1 MWHTSRGWGL
11 VGKSAHRTRQ
21 EEEEIVLGHLCKDI
35 RWEQVMDF
43 GRWKRFLSCVKCR
56 QRLFKGLI
64 GPGPSSFTDSE
75 VSKSGRRMQC
85 APFPVTSSGI
95 WDSTSSNVPGIKSPQ
110 TNRDNIAELWSRDWY
125 QRSKSLSP
133 GDESSE
139 QFIPTFSPP
148 FKYQVQLQ
156 QQQHKRLRHSRCCKD
171 RENTTGR
178 NGIHRWYKAGRVLQ
192 IPQRTKK

>member
-1 MWHTSRGWGL
+1 MSPQNT
-11 VGKSAHRTRQ
+11 A
-21 EEEEIVLGHLCKDI
+21 EEEETVSELLCRGVRYSKS
-35 RWEQVMDF
+35 RWRILAG
-43 GRWKRFLSCVKCR
+43 GRKLELSQLQQTRTKLFLRGYRSWSIKPF
-56 QRLFKGLI
+56 RLF
-64 GPGPSSFTDSE
+64 DVSE
-75 VSKSGRRMQC
+75 TGRRMQC
-85 APFPVTSSGI
+85 ASFPVTGSGI
-95 WDSTSSNVPGIKSPQ
+95 WDSTSPNVPGIKSPQ

-133 GDESSE
+133 RDESSE

-171 RENTTGR
+171 RENTTSR